1 VSWRWAHCLIQRG
14 GPTEALRLCRDAAAG
29 LPEEE
34 ALLRAV
40 LAAGESGALLA
51 LTRYDEAVDAARQA
65 LQATERAERSYLPP
79 RDRVRLALARARAHG
94 TLGVVSR
101 LRQDEQGAVAH
112 FERAAAD
119 AAAAGEERLRHAA
132 LFNLG
137 AVRFVAG
144 DLDGASAALEEL
156 LPQMEARGDSHGQG
170 RVLHALAAIHLARD
184 DPSSALDLL
193 DRACAIKERM
203 GDVNGTANSQNSRAM
218 ALLRLGRLP
227 EARAAVERALA
238 VPAADAEA
246 WARCYFLTTRA
257 AIDLVSGAVDVALD
271 GYRDALRQPGIAGTD
286 AQARASVQ
294 LVLALLV
301 AGDADAAERLLQKPV
316 GQQELAVRLERRFAA
331 GVLGLA
337 RDAPA
342 EARAA
347 AREIEHD
354 ALPAYPAYRTAATAL
369 LTAADAPG
377 PVDLA
382 AVVATLFTAPAVT
395 P

>member
-1 VSWRWAHCLIQRG
+1 
-14 GPTEALRLCRDAAAG
+14 
-29 LPEEE
+29 
-34 ALLRAV
+34 
-40 LAAGESGALLA
+40 
-51 LTRYDEAVDAARQA
+51 
-65 LQATERAERSYLPP
+65 
-79 RDRVRLALARARAHG
+79 
-94 TLGVVSR
+94 
-101 LRQDEQGAVAH
+101 
-112 FERAAAD
+112 
-119 AAAAGEERLRHAA
+119 
-132 LFNLG
+132 
-137 AVRFVAG
+137 
-144 DLDGASAALEEL
+144 
-156 LPQMEARGDSHGQG
+156 MEARGDSHGQG

-203 GDVNGTANSQNSRAM
+203 GDVNGVANSQNSRAM

-271 GYRDALRQPGIAGTD
+271 GYREALRQPGIAGTD

-294 LVLALLV
+294 LMLALLV
-301 AGDADAAERLLQKPV
+301 AGDTDAAERLLQKPV

-337 RDAPA
+337 RGGPA

-354 ALPAYPAYRTAATAL
+354 ALPACPVYRTAATAL

-382 AVVATLFTAPAVT
+382 AVVATLFTAPAVA